1 MAELGMLFSVLSL
14 ISLLGPLCL
23 CPSLCLL
30 ARAAGVHQPHSSDH
44 RPRRRFCMGSN
55 KVLRV
60 ALGGDAA
67 TEYRT
72 NLAQL
77 AERVRGSTGLFFTK
91 LPRDQ
96 ASYLAVAQLV
106 FTELEYGGGRYD
118 GSS

>member
-1 MAELGMLFSVLSL
+1 
-14 ISLLGPLCL
+14 
-23 CPSLCLL
+23 
-30 ARAAGVHQPHSSDH
+30 
-44 RPRRRFCMGSN
+44 MGSN

-91 LPRDQ
+91 LPREQ
-96 ASYLAVAQLV
+96 ASCHGRGISARLSLTRGVFWHAAVWRGCAQFWQPMLPRCRCKRS
-106 FTELEYGGGRYD
+106 LMALR
-118 GSS
+118 